1 MAMRAGV
8 CVTIFALCLGL
19 SGGAAQAEKGLADR
33 LDALL
38 GDERKSLEVV
48 PAERLVALTEA
59 RAAVQAPEAGAG
71 AAVPVAEPAP
81 LSLGEAVGRAAP
93 GAGAEWECLTEA
105 LYFEARGETLDGV
118 VAVAEV
124 ILNRVDSPDY
134 PDTVCGV
141 VQQGGQ
147 GLYNCQFTYR
157 CDGKADAIHERAAW
171 TAVGRVAAHML
182 SGAPRTL
189 TDGATHYHTRSVHPS
204 WAKRFPQT
212 ASIGYHLF
220 YRQPTRTASN

>member
-19 SGGAAQAEKGLADR
+19 SGAAARAEAGLADR
-33 LDALL
+33 LDAIL
-38 GDERKSLEVV
+38 GAERKSLDVV

-59 RAAVQAPEAGAG
+59 RATGEDLAAG
-71 AAVPVAEPAP
+71 AAVAQEAP

-93 GAGAEWECLTEA
+93 AGGAEWECLTEA
-105 LYFEARGETLDGV
+105 LYFEARGESLAGV

-134 PDTVCGV
+134 PGTVCGV
-141 VQQGGQ
+141 VRQGGQ

-157 CDGKADAIHERAAW
+157 CDGKSDAVHERAAW
-171 TAVGRVAAHML
+171 AAVGRVAAYML
-182 SGAPRTL
+182 SGAPRDL
-189 TDGATHYHTRSVHPS
+189 TDGATHYHTRAVNPS

-220 YRQPTRTASN
+220 YRQPVRTASN